1 MFSVNMIKM
10 KAYKPSAHI
19 AVRDCDDD
27 LSDDVDDDV
36 FIRDRK
42 ARTVRFS
49 PHLFRNM
56 HIIVCLLFE

>member
-1 MFSVNMIKM
+1 M